1 MNNFYIAVLAFFV
14 LANVIVEYKNR
25 KLFPPFRTDLSGYLA
40 GVPWHWLQDAGYLI
54 LALALPAI
62 GFYLGGESVEI
73 LMSLACVGL
82 IAVVIT
88 KLVIY
93 YGGLGPFI
101 NASLETVHIWAAG
114 MTYGCLTAS
123 LLIHSW
129 LEPNAVFVCAL
140 LAPLSAATFNRLAG
154 GKTALE
160 EKTYTLFLLIAI
172 FAAL

>member
-1 MNNFYIAVLAFFV
+1 MSNFYIAVLAFFV

-54 LALALPAI
+54 LALSLPAI
-62 GFYLGGESVEI
+62 GFYLGGLSVEI
-73 LMSLACVGL
+73 LFSLACVGL
-82 IAVVIT
+82 VTVVVT
-88 KLVIY
+88 KLVIQY
-93 YGGLGPFI
+93 AGLGAFA
-101 NASLETVHIWAAG
+101 NSDLETAHVASAG
-114 MTYGCLTAS
+114 VTYGCLTVA

-129 LEPNAVFVCAL
+129 LQPNATFICAL
-140 LAPLSAATFNRLAG
+140 LAPLSAAAFNRLAS

-160 EKTYTLFLLIAI
+160 EKIYTLFLLIAI